1 MARTKKPSSIALIV
15 GGTLLLVALLWW
27 FVAVPMLV
35 KYPTDLDVRPQYR
48 GTFTVYV
55 NPSTAA
61 PLATPMKL
69 PMTIDRHIW
78 SVGDQSGADTV
89 LVRERIVQK
98 AGDLVETTQENAYVM
113 DRRTLEN
120 LKDPRAYAFTPSN
133 VVDRA
138 GAYRLNLPF
147 GADPEGNYKVYKNE
161 VASTYTMEKNTADP
175 STDREGLKLNNYL
188 GKGNAMP
195 LSDAYIGFLSKSMP
209 LPDSLTLDQL
219 KPHLLAAGVDV
230 DKTLAALAPRLS
242 QQDLSSLG
250 AIAGEPINL
259 KYVLSFDGKAS
270 VEPTTGADVVV
281 GSTEVVG
288 ALPEMTHVTQLQ
300 DILAKYPDVPEAVA
314 ASKGLAQISSTP
326 LRLFGYTYDQT
337 PASVADIADEVASQR
352 QMVLLAQRW
361 IPLGLVAAAVVA
373 LIVAAVEW
381 PRRKRMARHVA
392 TPHPTHA

>member
-15 GGTLLLVALLWW
+15 GGSLLLIALLWW
-27 FVAVPMLV
+27 LVAIPMLV
-35 KYPTDLDVRPQYR
+35 KYPTDVDVRPHYR

-55 NPSTAA
+55 DPTTAA
-61 PLATPMKL
+61 PLAQPMKL

-78 SVGDQSGADTV
+78 AVGDKSGADTV
-89 LVRERIVQK
+89 LVRETIVQK
-98 AGDLVETTQENAYVM
+98 AGTLVKTTQNNAYVM
-113 DRRTLEN
+113 DRTSLKN
-120 LKDPRAYAFTPSN
+120 LKDPRAYAFTPTN
-133 VVDRA
+133 VVDRS
-138 GAYRLNLPF
+138 GTYRLNLPF
-147 GADPEGNYKVYKNE
+147 GADANGNYKIYKNE
-161 VASTYTMEKNTADP
+161 TGAPYTMQQNTTDP
-175 STDREGLKLNNYL
+175 STDREGLHLNNYV
-188 GKGNAMP
+188 GKGTAVP
-195 LSDAYIGFLSKSMP
+195 LSDAYVGFLDQSIP

-230 DKTLAALAPRLS
+230 DKTLAALMPHLS
-242 QQDLSSLG
+242 QEDLASLG

-270 VEPTTGADVVV
+270 VEPATGADVAV

-288 ALPEMTHVTQLQ
+288 ALPEMTNVAQLQ
-300 DILAKYPDVPEAVA
+300 EILARYPDVPEAVA
-314 ASKGLAQISSTP
+314 AGKGLAAVAATP

-381 PRRKRMARHVA
+381 PRRKREARHVA